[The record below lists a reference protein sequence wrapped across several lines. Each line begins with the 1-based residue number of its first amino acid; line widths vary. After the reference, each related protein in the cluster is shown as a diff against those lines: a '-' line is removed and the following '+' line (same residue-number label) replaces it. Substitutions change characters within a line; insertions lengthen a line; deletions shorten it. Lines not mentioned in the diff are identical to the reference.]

1 MFRFFSEK
9 HWFIWSWL
17 GSFIILSS
25 LWVQVEID
33 VKINEWFGVFY
44 DMIQKA
50 LAEPNAVSIEEYF
63 ASLFSFITLAGMYI
77 AVYVAISFFT
87 AHFLFR
93 WRTAMVE
100 WYHSVYD
107 KARKIEGASQRVQ
120 EDTIKFTRIM
130 EGLGTSLIES
140 IMILIQFIPI
150 LFGLSIGIP
159 IFFFGDWEYGL
170 IVGALIWTIGG
181 TVFLIVLGLIL
192 RQVGVEYDLQKQ
204 EAAYR
209 KILVIAEDD
218 GSVRPKKI
226 DELFDDVRK
235 IHFLSYIRYLYFNIG
250 RIAYLQAN
258 VLSAY
263 VFLAPAIVA
272 GAVTLGV
279 MQQIIRAFGRVEGS
293 MQYLLK
299 AWPTIIELASVYKRL
314 REFESKI
321 KQEEL
326 IDEIEVV
333 ITPGS
338 RLVGRKQNY
347 FTKLAYEELFLLG
360 MWRKGAR
367 FRTRLSK
374 QIFKVGDVL
383 LLGVR
388 DPDEEDVSA
397 KINLLGLMPIR
408 SREISTLP
416 SRSRFLKA
424 LVFFTTSI
432 LLAALNIIN
441 VLTAFLICVLGF
453 VGIKILKSNLYR
465 HIEWPIVI
473 MLAAMIPIGQALES
487 TGITAQIASGVVSFA
502 GDLHV
507 FWILMIILI
516 ITMLIT
522 DVINLSLIHI

>member
-1 MFRFFSEK
+1 MFKFFNSK
-9 HWFIWSWL
+9 KWFLWAWI
-17 GSFIILSS
+17 GSFVILSS
-25 LWVQVEID
+25 LWVQVVID

-63 ASLFSFITLAGMYI
+63 GSLFSFITLAGMYI

-140 IMILIQFIPI
+140 IMILIQFTPI

-159 IFFFGDWEYGL
+159 IFFFGEWEYGL
-170 IVGALIWTIGG
+170 IVGALIWTVGG

-192 RQVGVEYDLQKQ
+192 RLVGVEYDLQKQ

-209 KILVIAEDD
+209 KILVIAEDNETI
-218 GSVRPKKI
+218 RPKRI

-235 IHFLSYIRYLYFNIG
+235 IHFLSYLRYLYFNIG

-258 VLSAY
+258 VLSAH

-272 GAVTLGV
+272 GLVTLGV

-299 AWPTIIELASVYKRL
+299 VWPTIIELASVYKRL
-314 REFESKI
+314 REFE
-321 KQEEL
+321 
-326 IDEIEVV
+326 D
-333 ITPGS
+333 
-338 RLVGRKQNY
+338 
-347 FTKLAYEELFLLG
+347 KL
-360 MWRKGAR
+360 K
-367 FRTRLSK
+367 SS
-374 QIFKVGDVL
+374 
-383 LLGVR
+383 
-388 DPDEEDVSA
+388 EEDV
-397 KINLLGLMPIR
+397 
-408 SREISTLP
+408 T
-416 SRSRFLKA
+416 
-424 LVFFTTSI
+424 
-432 LLAALNIIN
+432 
-441 VLTAFLICVLGF
+441 
-453 VGIKILKSNLYR
+453 
-465 HIEWPIVI
+465 IE
-473 MLAAMIPIGQALES
+473 S
-487 TGITAQIASGVVSFA
+487 K
-502 GDLHV
+502 
-507 FWILMIILI
+507 
-516 ITMLIT
+516 
-522 DVINLSLIHI
+522 

>member
-1 MFRFFSEK
+1 MFRFFTEK
-9 HWFIWSWL
+9 NWFYWSWI

-63 ASLFSFITLAGMYI
+63 ASLFSFITIAAMYI

-87 AHFLFR
+87 AHYLFR
-93 WRTAMVE
+93 WRTSMVE

-150 LFGLSIGIP
+150 LFGLSVGIP
-159 IFFFGDWEYGL
+159 IFFFGEWEYGL

-192 RQVGVEYDLQKQ
+192 RLVGIEYDLQKQ

-218 GSVRPKKI
+218 GNVRPKTI

-235 IHFLSYIRYLYFNIG
+235 IHFLSYLRYLYFNIG

-272 GAVTLGV
+272 GVVTLGV

-321 KQEEL
+321 NQEDL
-326 IDEIEVV
+326 VDE
-333 ITPGS
+333 
-338 RLVGRKQNY
+338 
-347 FTKLAYEELFLLG
+347 
-360 MWRKGAR
+360 
-367 FRTRLSK
+367 
-374 QIFKVGDVL
+374 
-383 LLGVR
+383 
-388 DPDEEDVSA
+388 
-397 KINLLGLMPIR
+397 KI
-408 SREISTLP
+408 
-416 SRSRFLKA
+416 
-424 LVFFTTSI
+424 
-432 LLAALNIIN
+432 
-441 VLTAFLICVLGF
+441 
-453 VGIKILKSNLYR
+453 
-465 HIEWPIVI
+465 
-473 MLAAMIPIGQALES
+473 
-487 TGITAQIASGVVSFA
+487 
-502 GDLHV
+502 
-507 FWILMIILI
+507 
-516 ITMLIT
+516 
-522 DVINLSLIHI
+522 

>member
-1 MFRFFSEK
+1 MFKFFNSK
-9 HWFIWSWL
+9 KWFLWAWI

-25 LWVQVEID
+25 LWIQVVID

-140 IMILIQFIPI
+140 VMILIQFVPI

-192 RQVGVEYDLQKQ
+192 RLVGVEYDLQKQ

-209 KILVIAEDD
+209 KILVIAEDNET
-218 GSVRPKKI
+218 VRPKRI

-235 IHFLSYIRYLYFNIG
+235 IHYLSYLRYLYFNIG

-272 GAVTLGV
+272 GVVTLGV

-299 AWPTIIELASVYKRL
+299 SWPTIIELASVYKRL
-314 REFESKI
+314 REFE
-321 KQEEL
+321 
-326 IDEIEVV
+326 D
-333 ITPGS
+333 
-338 RLVGRKQNY
+338 
-347 FTKLAYEELFLLG
+347 KL
-360 MWRKGAR
+360 K
-367 FRTRLSK
+367 SS
-374 QIFKVGDVL
+374 Q
-383 LLGVR
+383 
-388 DPDEEDVSA
+388 EDV
-397 KINLLGLMPIR
+397 
-408 SREISTLP
+408 T
-416 SRSRFLKA
+416 
-424 LVFFTTSI
+424 
-432 LLAALNIIN
+432 
-441 VLTAFLICVLGF
+441 
-453 VGIKILKSNLYR
+453 
-465 HIEWPIVI
+465 IE
-473 MLAAMIPIGQALES
+473 S
-487 TGITAQIASGVVSFA
+487 K
-502 GDLHV
+502 
-507 FWILMIILI
+507 
-516 ITMLIT
+516 
-522 DVINLSLIHI
+522 

>member
-1 MFRFFSEK
+1 MFKFFNSK
-9 HWFIWSWL
+9 KWFLWAWI

-25 LWVQVEID
+25 LWVQVVID

-93 WRTAMVE
+93 WRTSMVD

-107 KARKIEGASQRVQ
+107 RARKIEGASQRVQ

-140 IMILIQFIPI
+140 VMILIQFIPI
-150 LFGLSIGIP
+150 LFGLSFGIP
-159 IFFFGDWEYGL
+159 IFFFGEWEYGL

-192 RQVGVEYDLQKQ
+192 RLVGVEYDLQKQ

-209 KILVIAEDD
+209 KILVIAEDNET
-218 GSVRPKKI
+218 VRPKRI

-235 IHFLSYIRYLYFNIG
+235 IHYLSYLRYLYFNIG

-272 GAVTLGV
+272 GVVTLGV

-299 AWPTIIELASVYKRL
+299 SWPTIIELASVYKRL
-314 REFESKI
+314 REFE
-321 KQEEL
+321 
-326 IDEIEVV
+326 D
-333 ITPGS
+333 
-338 RLVGRKQNY
+338 
-347 FTKLAYEELFLLG
+347 KL
-360 MWRKGAR
+360 K
-367 FRTRLSK
+367 SSH
-374 QIFKVGDVL
+374 
-383 LLGVR
+383 
-388 DPDEEDVSA
+388 EDV
-397 KINLLGLMPIR
+397 
-408 SREISTLP
+408 T
-416 SRSRFLKA
+416 
-424 LVFFTTSI
+424 
-432 LLAALNIIN
+432 
-441 VLTAFLICVLGF
+441 
-453 VGIKILKSNLYR
+453 IKSK
-465 HIEWPIVI
+465 
-473 MLAAMIPIGQALES
+473 
-487 TGITAQIASGVVSFA
+487 
-502 GDLHV
+502 
-507 FWILMIILI
+507 
-516 ITMLIT
+516 
-522 DVINLSLIHI
+522 

>member
-1 MFRFFSEK
+1 MFRFFTQRN
-9 HWFIWSWL
+9 WFIWSWI

-87 AHFLFR
+87 AHYLFR

-107 KARKIEGASQRVQ
+107 RARKIEGASQRVQ

-150 LFGLSIGIP
+150 LFGLSVGIP
-159 IFFFGDWEYGL
+159 IFFFGEWEYGL

-181 TVFLIVLGLIL
+181 TIFLIVLGLIL
-192 RQVGVEYDLQKQ
+192 RLVGVEYDLQKQ

-218 GSVRPKKI
+218 GSVRPKRI

-235 IHFLSYIRYLYFNIG
+235 IHFLSYLRYLYFNIG

-272 GAVTLGV
+272 GVVTLGV

-314 REFESKI
+314 RAFENKI
-321 KQEEL
+321 EQEDL
-326 IDEIEVV
+326 IDE
-333 ITPGS
+333 
-338 RLVGRKQNY
+338 
-347 FTKLAYEELFLLG
+347 
-360 MWRKGAR
+360 
-367 FRTRLSK
+367 
-374 QIFKVGDVL
+374 
-383 LLGVR
+383 
-388 DPDEEDVSA
+388 
-397 KINLLGLMPIR
+397 
-408 SREISTLP
+408 
-416 SRSRFLKA
+416 KA
-424 LVFFTTSI
+424 
-432 LLAALNIIN
+432 
-441 VLTAFLICVLGF
+441 
-453 VGIKILKSNLYR
+453 
-465 HIEWPIVI
+465 
-473 MLAAMIPIGQALES
+473 
-487 TGITAQIASGVVSFA
+487 
-502 GDLHV
+502 
-507 FWILMIILI
+507 
-516 ITMLIT
+516 
-522 DVINLSLIHI
+522 

>member
-1 MFRFFSEK
+1 MFRFFTEK
-9 HWFIWSWL
+9 SWFYWSWI

-63 ASLFSFITLAGMYI
+63 VSLFSFITLAAMYI

-87 AHFLFR
+87 AHYLFR
-93 WRTAMVE
+93 WRTSMVE

-150 LFGLSIGIP
+150 LFGLSVGIP
-159 IFFFGDWEYGL
+159 IFFFGEWEYGL

-192 RQVGVEYDLQKQ
+192 RLVGIEYDLQKQ

-218 GSVRPKKI
+218 GTVRPKRI

-235 IHFLSYIRYLYFNIG
+235 IHFLSYLRYLYFNIG

-272 GAVTLGV
+272 GVVTLGV

-321 KQEEL
+321 NQEDL
-326 IDEIEVV
+326 VDE
-333 ITPGS
+333 
-338 RLVGRKQNY
+338 
-347 FTKLAYEELFLLG
+347 
-360 MWRKGAR
+360 
-367 FRTRLSK
+367 
-374 QIFKVGDVL
+374 
-383 LLGVR
+383 
-388 DPDEEDVSA
+388 
-397 KINLLGLMPIR
+397 KI
-408 SREISTLP
+408 
-416 SRSRFLKA
+416 
-424 LVFFTTSI
+424 
-432 LLAALNIIN
+432 
-441 VLTAFLICVLGF
+441 
-453 VGIKILKSNLYR
+453 
-465 HIEWPIVI
+465 
-473 MLAAMIPIGQALES
+473 
-487 TGITAQIASGVVSFA
+487 
-502 GDLHV
+502 
-507 FWILMIILI
+507 
-516 ITMLIT
+516 
-522 DVINLSLIHI
+522 

>member
-1 MFRFFSEK
+1 MFRFFTEK
-9 HWFIWSWL
+9 NWFVWSWI

-33 VKINEWFGVFY
+33 VKINEWFGIFY

-63 ASLFSFITLAGMYI
+63 ASLFSFITLAAMYI
-77 AVYVAISFFT
+77 AVAVAISFFT
-87 AHFLFR
+87 AHYLFR
-93 WRTAMVE
+93 WRTSMVE

-150 LFGLSIGIP
+150 LFGLSVGIP
-159 IFFFGDWEYGL
+159 IFFFGEWEYGL
-170 IVGALIWTIGG
+170 IVGALLWTIGG

-192 RQVGVEYDLQKQ
+192 RLVGIEYDLQKQ

-218 GSVRPKKI
+218 GNVRPKTI

-235 IHFLSYIRYLYFNIG
+235 IHFLSYLRYLYFNIG

-272 GAVTLGV
+272 GVVTLGV

-314 REFESKI
+314 REFETKI
-321 KQEEL
+321 KQE
-326 IDEIEVV
+326 D
-333 ITPGS
+333 
-338 RLVGRKQNY
+338 
-347 FTKLAYEELFLLG
+347 
-360 MWRKGAR
+360 
-367 FRTRLSK
+367 
-374 QIFKVGDVL
+374 
-383 LLGVR
+383 
-388 DPDEEDVSA
+388 
-397 KINLLGLMPIR
+397 
-408 SREISTLP
+408 
-416 SRSRFLKA
+416 
-424 LVFFTTSI
+424 
-432 LLAALNIIN
+432 
-441 VLTAFLICVLGF
+441 
-453 VGIKILKSNLYR
+453 
-465 HIEWPIVI
+465 
-473 MLAAMIPIGQALES
+473 
-487 TGITAQIASGVVSFA
+487 
-502 GDLHV
+502 
-507 FWILMIILI
+507 
-516 ITMLIT
+516 
-522 DVINLSLIHI
+522 LIHEKI

>member
-1 MFRFFSEK
+1 MFRFFNSK
-9 HWFIWSWL
+9 KWFLWAWI
-17 GSFIILSS
+17 GSFVILSS

-63 ASLFSFITLAGMYI
+63 GSLFSFITLAGMYI

-150 LFGLSIGIP
+150 LFGLSFGIP
-159 IFFFGDWEYGL
+159 IFFFGEWEYGL

-192 RQVGVEYDLQKQ
+192 RLVGVEYDLQKQ

-209 KILVIAEDD
+209 KILVIAEDNET
-218 GSVRPKKI
+218 VRPKRI

-235 IHFLSYIRYLYFNIG
+235 IHYLSYLRYLYFNIG

-272 GAVTLGV
+272 GVVTLGV

-314 REFESKI
+314 REFE
-321 KQEEL
+321 
-326 IDEIEVV
+326 D
-333 ITPGS
+333 
-338 RLVGRKQNY
+338 
-347 FTKLAYEELFLLG
+347 KL
-360 MWRKGAR
+360 K
-367 FRTRLSK
+367 SS
-374 QIFKVGDVL
+374 Q
-383 LLGVR
+383 
-388 DPDEEDVSA
+388 EDV
-397 KINLLGLMPIR
+397 
-408 SREISTLP
+408 T
-416 SRSRFLKA
+416 
-424 LVFFTTSI
+424 
-432 LLAALNIIN
+432 
-441 VLTAFLICVLGF
+441 
-453 VGIKILKSNLYR
+453 
-465 HIEWPIVI
+465 IE
-473 MLAAMIPIGQALES
+473 S
-487 TGITAQIASGVVSFA
+487 K
-502 GDLHV
+502 
-507 FWILMIILI
+507 
-516 ITMLIT
+516 
-522 DVINLSLIHI
+522 

>member
-1 MFRFFSEK
+1 MFRFFTEK
-9 HWFIWSWL
+9 NWLYWSWI

-63 ASLFSFITLAGMYI
+63 ASLFSFITLAAMYI

-87 AHFLFR
+87 AHYLFR
-93 WRTAMVE
+93 WRTSMVE

-150 LFGLSIGIP
+150 LFGLSVGIP
-159 IFFFGDWEYGL
+159 IFFFGEWEYGL

-192 RQVGVEYDLQKQ
+192 RLVGIEYDLQKQ

-218 GSVRPKKI
+218 GNVRPKTI

-235 IHFLSYIRYLYFNIG
+235 IHFLSYLRYLYFNIG

-272 GAVTLGV
+272 GVVTLGV

-321 KQEEL
+321 NQEDL
-326 IDEIEVV
+326 IDE
-333 ITPGS
+333 
-338 RLVGRKQNY
+338 
-347 FTKLAYEELFLLG
+347 
-360 MWRKGAR
+360 
-367 FRTRLSK
+367 
-374 QIFKVGDVL
+374 
-383 LLGVR
+383 
-388 DPDEEDVSA
+388 
-397 KINLLGLMPIR
+397 KI
-408 SREISTLP
+408 
-416 SRSRFLKA
+416 
-424 LVFFTTSI
+424 
-432 LLAALNIIN
+432 
-441 VLTAFLICVLGF
+441 
-453 VGIKILKSNLYR
+453 
-465 HIEWPIVI
+465 
-473 MLAAMIPIGQALES
+473 
-487 TGITAQIASGVVSFA
+487 
-502 GDLHV
+502 
-507 FWILMIILI
+507 
-516 ITMLIT
+516 
-522 DVINLSLIHI
+522 

>member
-1 MFRFFSEK
+1 MFRFFKTSK
-9 HWFIWSWL
+9 WFYWSWL
-17 GSFIILSS
+17 GSAIILGS

-63 ASLFSFITLAGMYI
+63 SSLFSFITLAGMYI
-77 AVYVAISFFT
+77 AVYVAISYFT

-140 IMILIQFIPI
+140 IMILIQFVPI

-192 RQVGVEYDLQKQ
+192 RLVGVEYDLQKQ

-209 KILVIAEDD
+209 KILVIAEDNET
-218 GSVRPKKI
+218 VRPKRI

-235 IHFLSYIRYLYFNIG
+235 IHYLSYLRYLYFNIG

-272 GAVTLGV
+272 GVVTLGV

-314 REFESKI
+314 REFEDKLNSPEKI
-321 KQEEL
+321 ET
-326 IDEIEVV
+326 IE
-333 ITPGS
+333 S
-338 RLVGRKQNY
+338 R
-347 FTKLAYEELFLLG
+347 
-360 MWRKGAR
+360 
-367 FRTRLSK
+367 
-374 QIFKVGDVL
+374 
-383 LLGVR
+383 
-388 DPDEEDVSA
+388 
-397 KINLLGLMPIR
+397 
-408 SREISTLP
+408 
-416 SRSRFLKA
+416 
-424 LVFFTTSI
+424 
-432 LLAALNIIN
+432 
-441 VLTAFLICVLGF
+441 
-453 VGIKILKSNLYR
+453 
-465 HIEWPIVI
+465 
-473 MLAAMIPIGQALES
+473 
-487 TGITAQIASGVVSFA
+487 
-502 GDLHV
+502 
-507 FWILMIILI
+507 
-516 ITMLIT
+516 
-522 DVINLSLIHI
+522 

>member
-1 MFRFFSEK
+1 MFRFFNSK
-9 HWFIWSWL
+9 KWFLWAWI
-17 GSFIILSS
+17 GSFVILSS
-25 LWVQVEID
+25 LWVQVVID

-50 LAEPNAVSIEEYF
+50 LAEPNAVTIEEYF

-100 WYHSVYD
+100 WYHSLYD

-140 IMILIQFIPI
+140 IMILIQFTPI

-159 IFFFGDWEYGL
+159 IFFFGEWEYGL
-170 IVGALIWTIGG
+170 IVGALIWTVGG

-192 RQVGVEYDLQKQ
+192 RLVGVEYDLQKQ

-209 KILVIAEDD
+209 KILVIAEDNETI
-218 GSVRPKKI
+218 RPKRI

-235 IHFLSYIRYLYFNIG
+235 IHFLSYLRYLYFNIG

-272 GAVTLGV
+272 GLVTLGV

-299 AWPTIIELASVYKRL
+299 SWPAIIELASVYRRL
-314 REFESKI
+314 REFENQI
-321 KQEEL
+321 NCNLQE
-326 IDEIEVV
+326 DKKEI
-333 ITPGS
+333 
-338 RLVGRKQNY
+338 VGK
-347 FTKLAYEELFLLG
+347 
-360 MWRKGAR
+360 
-367 FRTRLSK
+367 
-374 QIFKVGDVL
+374 
-383 LLGVR
+383 
-388 DPDEEDVSA
+388 
-397 KINLLGLMPIR
+397 
-408 SREISTLP
+408 
-416 SRSRFLKA
+416 
-424 LVFFTTSI
+424 
-432 LLAALNIIN
+432 
-441 VLTAFLICVLGF
+441 
-453 VGIKILKSNLYR
+453 
-465 HIEWPIVI
+465 
-473 MLAAMIPIGQALES
+473 
-487 TGITAQIASGVVSFA
+487 
-502 GDLHV
+502 
-507 FWILMIILI
+507 
-516 ITMLIT
+516 
-522 DVINLSLIHI
+522 

>member
-1 MFRFFSEK
+1 MFRFFTEK
-9 HWFIWSWL
+9 RWFNWSWI
-17 GSFIILSS
+17 GSFIILFS

-50 LAEPNAVSIEEYF
+50 LAEPNTVSIEEYF
-63 ASLFSFITLAGMYI
+63 ASLFSFITLAAMYI
-77 AVYVAISFFT
+77 AVAVAISFFT
-87 AHFLFR
+87 AHYLFR
-93 WRTAMVE
+93 WRTSMVE

-150 LFGLSIGIP
+150 LFGLSVGIP
-159 IFFFGDWEYGL
+159 IFFFGEWEYGL
-170 IVGALIWTIGG
+170 IVGALLWTIGG

-192 RQVGVEYDLQKQ
+192 RLVGIEYDLQKQ

-218 GSVRPKKI
+218 GSVRPKTI

-235 IHFLSYIRYLYFNIG
+235 IHFLSYLRYLYFNIG

-272 GAVTLGV
+272 GVVTLGV

-314 REFESKI
+314 REFETKI
-321 KQEEL
+321 KQED
-326 IDEIEVV
+326 IV
-333 ITPGS
+333 
-338 RLVGRKQNY
+338 
-347 FTKLAYEELFLLG
+347 EE
-360 MWRKGAR
+360 
-367 FRTRLSK
+367 
-374 QIFKVGDVL
+374 
-383 LLGVR
+383 
-388 DPDEEDVSA
+388 
-397 KINLLGLMPIR
+397 KI
-408 SREISTLP
+408 
-416 SRSRFLKA
+416 
-424 LVFFTTSI
+424 
-432 LLAALNIIN
+432 
-441 VLTAFLICVLGF
+441 
-453 VGIKILKSNLYR
+453 
-465 HIEWPIVI
+465 
-473 MLAAMIPIGQALES
+473 
-487 TGITAQIASGVVSFA
+487 
-502 GDLHV
+502 
-507 FWILMIILI
+507 
-516 ITMLIT
+516 
-522 DVINLSLIHI
+522 